1 LRSPDRPGQNGAM
14 PAPWKD
20 LVTAIHARFE
30 GELGPLLTGCR
41 ERGAR
46 TYCAAGCG
54 GCCTLN
60 VGATLAEALV
70 VAGGLQPAQIAA
82 VTDYLNRLRP
92 VLAEAT
98 SLKDFLRRHRQSA
111 GPCPF
116 LDDRQQCGI
125 YSFRPLACRA
135 LFSTRNSA
143 WCGVDFAD
151 LHPAERQAFMTS
163 LDPALVAFPTHFLA
177 APQDLARTLE
187 LELEGEAI
195 ARSGFSLTGNLPL
208 LVGLCRNL
216 DLDADFPPLPRLKT
230 ALVASGLAHPFTVTL
245 LT

>member
-1 LRSPDRPGQNGAM
+1 ML
-14 PAPWKD
+14 APWKD
-20 LVTAIHARFE
+20 LVTTIHARFD
-30 GELGPLLTGCR
+30 GELGPLLTACR
-41 ERGAR
+41 ERGGR
-46 TYCAAGCG
+46 SYCAAGCG

-70 VAGGLQPAQIAA
+70 VAGGLQPSQIAA
-82 VTDYLNRLRP
+82 VADYLDRLRL
-92 VLAEAT
+92 VLTEAA

-116 LDDRQQCGI
+116 LNDRQQCGI
-125 YSFRPLACRA
+125 YSSRPLACRA

-151 LHPAERQAFMTS
+151 LHPAERRAFMSS

-177 APQDLARTLE
+177 APQELARKLE

-195 ARSGFSLTGNLPL
+195 ARSGYSLTGNLPL
-208 LVGLCRNL
+208 LVELCRNL
-216 DLDADFPPLPRLKT
+216 DLAAGFPPLPRLKT
-230 ALVASGLAHPFTVTL
+230 VLAASGLAHPFAVTL
-245 LT
+245 VT